1 MKDLTNLKTFIIDSK
16 DPKEIDDA
24 ISIEFLEKSTYIW
37 VHLSYPV
44 KLFKFNS
51 EIDLE
56 ARNKSSSLYLID
68 NYRPMLPLNIIDEAN
83 LKRNK
88 ISESLS
94 ARIEL
99 NENGSIKNYEIFETL
114 IRPDFQ
120 YTYDDVNELLDLQPI
135 EEYELIHLNKILKK
149 SLTFRLNNGA
159 IIFNTFNPKINIINN
174 NIIFEKNDIT
184 EAHNLVS
191 ESMILMSFIISDFLL
206 KNKIPAPFRSQKINC
221 NVEEILE
228 KNKDSLIKYS
238 ILKQYI
244 GKSFIS
250 IKHNKHETLGLVS
263 YVQSTAP
270 LRRYIDL
277 IVQRQLY
284 LYFNNLTPLK
294 EDEINM
300 LIGDY
305 KIRQS
310 ENNNIIKD
318 NKMFY
323 LKKYFNNNANNLY
336 RIIFIRWINYKRN
349 IALVFFPDL
358 WLETLINLYSSSN
371 TYQNKIYKVQYNCNE
386 ESNLLEFLS

>member
-294 EDEINM
+294 EDEINI

-318 NKMFY
+318 NKMIY
-323 LKKYFNNNANNLY
+323 LKKYFNNKANNLY

-386 ESNLLEFLS
+386 ESNLLGFLG

>member
-24 ISIEFLEKSTYIW
+24 ISIEFVENRTYIW

-44 KLFKFNS
+44 KLFTFNS

-114 IRPDFQ
+114 IRPNYQ

-174 NIIFEKNDIT
+174 NIIFEKNEIT

-250 IKHNKHETLGLVS
+250 TKHNKHETLGLVS

-277 IVQRQLY
+277 IAQRQLY
-284 LYFNNLTPLK
+284 LYFNKFTPLK

-300 LIGDY
+300 LIEDY

-318 NKMFY
+318 NKMIY

-349 IALVFFPDL
+349 IALVFFPDF

-386 ESNLLEFLS
+386 DSNLLEFLS